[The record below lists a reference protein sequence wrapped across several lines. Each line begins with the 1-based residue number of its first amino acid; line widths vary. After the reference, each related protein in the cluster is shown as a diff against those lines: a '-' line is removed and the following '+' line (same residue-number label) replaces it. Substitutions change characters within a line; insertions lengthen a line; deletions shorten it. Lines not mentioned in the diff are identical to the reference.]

1 MDIIPAID
9 LRQGKCV
16 RLYQGDYD
24 AETIF
29 SEDPVS
35 MARHWQSLGARRL
48 HIVDLDG
55 AAEGEPC
62 NDSVVGEI
70 VSQVNIPVQVGGG
83 IRTMES
89 VKRFLDLGV
98 DRVILGTVAIE
109 SPELVKEACQ
119 AFDDRIVVS
128 IDARDGYVKGRGW
141 KRGSDLTTGEVIQ
154 QMESCGVGRFI
165 YTDISRDG
173 TLTEPNFVEIKRFVL
188 QTTKPVIAA
197 GGIASVRHLTKLA
210 GLGVEGAIVG
220 RAVYTQDIDLKQAL
234 AAIEN
239 LNYKKEEHT

>member
-1 MDIIPAID
+1 MEIIPAID
-9 LRQGKCV
+9 LRHGKCV
-16 RLYQGDYD
+16 RLYQGNYNV
-24 AETIF
+24 ETIF

-35 MARHWQSLGARRL
+35 MAHNWQSLGARRL

-55 AAEGEPC
+55 AAQGEPC

-70 VSQVNIPVQVGGG
+70 VSQVNVPVQVGGG
-83 IRTMES
+83 VRTMES
-89 VKRFLDLGV
+89 IKRFLDLGV

-109 SPELVKEACQ
+109 SPDLVRETSRE
-119 AFDDRIVVS
+119 FNDHIVVS

-141 KRGSDLTTGEVIQ
+141 KAESDLTTGEVIQ

-173 TLTEPNFVEIKRFVL
+173 TLTEPNFVEIERFTS
-188 QTTKPVIAA
+188 QTSKPVIAA
-197 GGIASVRHLTKLA
+197 GGIASVQHLTRLV

-220 RAVYTQDIDLKQAL
+220 RAIYTQDIDLKEAL
-234 AAIEN
+234 VTIEN
-239 LNYKKEEHT
+239 LKV

>member
-1 MDIIPAID
+1 MEVIPAID
-9 LRQGKCV
+9 LRQEKCV

-24 AETIF
+24 TETIF

-55 AAEGEPC
+55 AAQGEPC
-62 NDSVVGEI
+62 NDSVVGKI
-70 VSQVNIPVQVGGG
+70 VGQMNIPVQVGGG
-83 IRTMES
+83 IRTIES

-109 SPELVKEACQ
+109 SPELVKEACRQ
-119 AFDDRIVVS
+119 FNGHIVVS

-141 KRGSDLTTGEVIQ
+141 KAGSDLTTGEVIQ

-173 TLTEPNFVEIKRFVL
+173 TLTEPNFAEIERFVS
-188 QTTKPVIAA
+188 QTSKPVIAA
-197 GGIASVRHLTKLA
+197 GGITSVRHLTKLA
-210 GLGVEGAIVG
+210 GLGVEGTIVG
-220 RAVYTQDIDLKQAL
+220 RAVYTRDIDLKEAL

-239 LNYKKEEHT
+239 LNSEKEEHT

>member
-9 LRQGKCV
+9 LRHGRCV
-16 RLYQGDYD
+16 RLYQGDYN

-35 MARHWQSLGARRL
+35 VAHHWQSLGARRL

-55 AAEGEPC
+55 AAQGEPC

-89 VKRFLDLGV
+89 IERFLDLGV

-109 SPELVKEACQ
+109 SPELVEEACRE
-119 AFDDRIVVS
+119 FNDHIVVS

-141 KRGSDLTTGEVIQ
+141 KAGSDLTTGAVIQ

-165 YTDISRDG
+165 YTDISSDA
-173 TLTEPNFVEIKRFVL
+173 P
-188 QTTKPVIAA
+188 
-197 GGIASVRHLTKLA
+197 
-210 GLGVEGAIVG
+210 
-220 RAVYTQDIDLKQAL
+220 
-234 AAIEN
+234 
-239 LNYKKEEHT
+239 